1 MDKEVTL
8 KSGKKLTMQY
18 AQFEVQMDL
27 LSALVEEATKLNL
40 NIIDK
45 DALSLGLTKLIAIAM
60 TAKGI
65 DSIFWRCAN
74 TCLYDENR
82 ITQQTFNEVEN
93 RKDFLEVKY
102 WVLFFNLE
110 IFFSS
115 QFGELSALKNL
126 RDEEAIANLMQ
137 SLVSK

>member
-1 MDKEVTL
+1 MDKEVIL

-18 AQFEVQMDL
+18 AQFEVQMEL
-27 LSALVEEATKLNL
+27 LSALVDEATKLNL
-40 NIIDK
+40 NLENQN
-45 DALSLGLTKLIAIAM
+45 ALSLGLTKLIAIAM
-60 TAKGI
+60 TAKSIGN
-65 DSIFWRCAN
+65 IFWQCAN

-82 ITQQTFNEVEN
+82 ITQQTFNDVEN

-110 IFFSS
+110 IFFSNH
-115 QFGELSALKNL
+115 FGGSEAFQNL
-126 RDEEAIANLMQ
+126 GGGETIADIMQ